1 MTKEVLY
8 RLEASRKELLDL
20 GLRNP
25 LINYRKR
32 AKQVNVVDELTRE
45 IYRLLVTDGREMS
58 FKALPEVK
66 LKQIAEIEVEPTKN
80 TTAIDWGD
88 LLSQP
93 GEEIVEGKTAAR
105 HTDTKLQTS
114 LSSEKLQTRL
124 LSIHNNARTYLEEQG
139 VNILYLALGF
149 LHWYESPS
157 ASEPRRAPLILVP
170 VELTRSSAQE
180 RFRIAYSGEEI
191 GDNLSLI
198 EKLRTEFGLELPEM
212 GDSDD
217 LDIEK
222 YFAAVA
228 NTIKGDERWKVKPNE
243 ITMGFFSFGK
253 FLMYKDLD
261 ITGWSDDENPK
272 KHHILSALLV
282 DGFRE
287 PESTYGDDS
296 HIDEIVSP
304 NEIYQVADADSSQI
318 VAILDANA
326 GRNFVLQG
334 PPGTGKS
341 QTITNIIAECI
352 GRGRKVL
359 FVSEK
364 MAALEVVKRRL
375 DKLGLGDVALELHSH
390 KTNKKKVLEELN
402 RTLHQGRPQ
411 VKDTKSDIDTLTQMR
426 DRLNAYCDAVN
437 RPIGNTSISFIMAL
451 GQALQAADNSQNKAV
466 FDFSHMT
473 EWSESEYRAARMQIE
488 VLDRHLAEAGPP
500 AQNPFRITRLTEFL
514 PSQRTELENALAT
527 AKKLTDDLIV
537 NSETLAESMNLQIPE
552 KRREVE
558 LICRA
563 ARRAMEA
570 PHLEGLELTSG
581 QWQARRDDI
590 AALIKAGRRLKHLH
604 AKFDN
609 WLVDGAWNQ
618 NLLEVRQHYITIGKK
633 WWRFLSGKF
642 RKARARLQGLCRRP
656 LPKDTDKCIVLI
668 DAVSYS
674 QKHHRVFDELSP
686 LGKTLFGAQ
695 WKNEASD
702 WDVLEQLSKWVV
714 TLYGDVG
721 DGVIPEGI
729 INFLSGSP
737 KIDPIE
743 KRVQTVEFSL
753 QQHAEAVAFIA
764 QLLKLN
770 IPEQIK
776 GDWNL
781 AMKAQGEWLG
791 RWYNHLD
798 QLNSMVRYNQ
808 IASEMNQK
816 GLGFVLPVTKD
827 WGKGSGS
834 LTRAFDFS
842 WYNGLVE
849 KAYAEIQSIKMFDR
863 GDHEYIVKEFSRLD
877 RLLFQYNQT
886 RLALVHWEKL
896 PNLNSGGEMQIIAR
910 EVNKK
915 RRHMPIRKLIAQVGQ
930 AIQAIKPVFMM
941 SPMSIATYIP
951 PATLDFDLVVFD
963 EASQVKPVDA
973 FGAILRGKQTLVVGD
988 SKQLPPTNFFETLI
1002 DSEDEDDFEY
1012 IGDMESILSLF
1023 LAKGAPERMLRWHY
1037 RSRHDSLIAVSN
1049 NEFYHN
1055 RLVVFPSPGINPIAR
1070 GLRLIH
1076 VAESAY
1082 DRGKTRTNPIEAKAV
1097 AQAVMKHAKD
1107 HPDLS
1112 LGVAAFS
1119 VAQRDAIELQLEL
1132 LRRFDHSCE
1141 LFFSNDTDEP
1151 FFIKNLENVQGDE
1164 RDVIMISIG
1173 YGKTAEGYFAMS
1185 FGPLNRDG
1193 GERRLNVLI
1202 SRAKLAMDVFS
1213 NFKASDMDLN
1223 RSNARGVLA
1232 LRNFLAYAESRVIEQ
1247 PISTGK
1253 EPDSPFE
1260 EAVIEKLVQYGI
1272 KVEPQV
1278 GTAGFF
1284 IDIAVKDPEKP
1295 GRYILGIECDGATY
1309 HSSRSARDRDR
1320 LRQEVLE
1327 GLGWRLYRIWS
1338 TDWYRN
1344 PQKEMERVL
1353 AAIQQA
1359 KEYFQHVKSGFHEKE
1374 REPKGVNPGIHRDD
1388 NSRQEILQEQKALRY
1403 EIVKLSIH
1411 LFGQELHELPPSSM
1425 LEYVQQVVNKESP
1438 VHTIEVIRR
1447 ITEGTG
1453 LKRAGSRIHEAIN
1466 DAIGHGTRQ
1475 QVLVKRQDFLW
1486 RPDMSIPPV
1495 RDRSHFENTAKK
1507 FEWVSPEEIRQAL
1520 LRQIERSFSIN
1531 ASEAI
1536 SSAAK
1541 LMGFHRVNSQAQI
1554 VFEQQIS
1561 ALMAEG
1567 HLLENDGVLSTAKVK
1582 TDG

>member
-8 RLEASRKELLDL
+8 RLEVSRKELLDL

-45 IYRLLVTDGREMS
+45 IYRLLVTDGRKMS
-58 FKALPEVK
+58 FKALPEAK
-66 LKQIAEIEVEPTKN
+66 LKRLTEIEVDSTKN
-80 TTAIDWGD
+80 TTTINWED

-93 GEEIVEGKTAAR
+93 EEEIAEGKTAAR

-114 LSSEKLQTRL
+114 LSSERLQIRL

-157 ASEPRRAPLILVP
+157 ASEPRRAPLILIP

-198 EKLRTEFGLELPEM
+198 EKLRSEFGLEFPEM

-217 LDIEK
+217 LSIEK

-228 NTIKGDERWKVKPNE
+228 KNIKGDERWKVEPNE

-261 ITGWSDDENPK
+261 IKGWPDDGGPG
-272 KHHILSALLV
+272 KHTLLSALLG

-287 PESTYGDDS
+287 SESTYGDDS

-304 NEIYQVADADSSQI
+304 NEIYQVTDADSSQI
-318 VAILDANA
+318 LAILDANA
-326 GRNFVLQG
+326 GRNLVLQG

-352 GRGRKVL
+352 GRGGKVL

-402 RTLHQGRPQ
+402 RTLHQDRPQ
-411 VKDTKSDIDTLTQMR
+411 VKDTRDDIDILTQMR
-426 DRLNAYCDAVN
+426 DKLNAYCDAVN
-437 RPIGNTSISFIMAL
+437 KPIANTSISFIRAL
-451 GQALQAADNSQNKAV
+451 GHALQAADSSQNTAV

-473 EWSESEYRAARMQIE
+473 EWSESEYRTARMQIE

-514 PSQRTELENALAT
+514 PSQRPELENALAK

-537 NSETLAESMNLQIPE
+537 NSETLAESMGLQIPE
-552 KRREVE
+552 KRQQAE

-590 AALIKAGRRLKHLH
+590 AALIKAGRRLSHLH

-609 WLVDGAWNQ
+609 WLVDVAWNQ
-618 NLLEVRQHYITIGKK
+618 SLLEVRLHYVTIGKK
-633 WWRFLSGKF
+633 WWRFLSRNF
-642 RKARARLQGLCRRP
+642 RTARARLQGLCRRP

-674 QKHHRVFDELSP
+674 QKYHRVFDELSP

-737 KIDPIE
+737 KIDSI
-743 KRVQTVEFSL
+743 KNRVQTVEFSL
-753 QQHAEAVAFIA
+753 QQHVEAVAVVA

-776 GDWNL
+776 SHWNL
-781 AMKAQGEWLG
+781 KMKVQSEWFG
-791 RWYNHLD
+791 HGHAHLD
-798 QLNSMVRYNQ
+798 KLNSMVRYNQ

-816 GLGFVLPVTKD
+816 GLGFVLPVAKD
-827 WGKGSGS
+827 WDKASGS

-849 KAYAEIQSIKMFDR
+849 KAYTEIQSIKMFDR
-863 GDHEYIVKEFSRLD
+863 VQHEYMLEEFSRLD
-877 RLLFQYNQT
+877 RLLLQYNQA
-886 RLALVHWEKL
+886 RLALAHWKNL
-896 PNLNSGGEMQIIAR
+896 PNLNSGGEMQVISR

-915 RRHMPIRKLIAQVGQ
+915 RRHMPIRKLMAQAGR
-930 AIQAIKPVFMM
+930 AIQTIKPVFMM

-951 PATLDFDLVVFD
+951 AAALDFDLVVFD

-973 FGAILRGKQTLVVGD
+973 FGAILRGKQTIVVGD

-1002 DSEDEDDFEY
+1002 DSEDEEDFES

-1023 LAKGAPERMLRWHY
+1023 CAQGAPQRMLRWHY

-1049 NEFYHN
+1049 NEFYNN

-1070 GLRLIH
+1070 GLHLIH
-1076 VAESAY
+1076 LAESAY

-1107 HPDLS
+1107 YPDLS
-1112 LGVAAFS
+1112 LGVATFS

-1141 LFFSNDTDEP
+1141 LFFSNDTEEP

-1223 RSNARGVLA
+1223 RSNKRGVVV
-1232 LRNFLAYAESRVIEQ
+1232 LRNFLAYAESGVIEQ
-1247 PISTGK
+1247 PYSTGK

-1260 EAVIEKLVQYGI
+1260 EAVIEKLMEYGI
-1272 KVEPQV
+1272 QVEPQV

-1284 IDIAVKDPEKP
+1284 IDIAVKDPDKP

-1344 PQKEMERVL
+1344 PKKEIERVL

-1359 KEYFQHVKSGFHEKE
+1359 KEYFQNAKSEFPKKGKEPVEVNHV
-1374 REPKGVNPGIHRDD
+1374 IDRDKI
-1388 NSRQEILQEQKALRY
+1388 SRQGENDRRKVQPY
-1403 EIVKLSIH
+1403 EIVPVRVNLGGK
-1411 LFGQELHELPPSSM
+1411 ELHELSPES
-1425 LEYVQQVVNKESP
+1425 LLRYILQVIMNESP
-1438 VHTIEVIRR
+1438 IHRNEVIRR
-1447 ITEGTG
+1447 ITDGVG
-1453 LKRAGSRIHEAIN
+1453 MNRAGSRIRQAIDN
-1466 DAIGHGTRQ
+1466 AIRHGIKQHVIDLRH
-1475 QVLVKRQDFLW
+1475 DFLW
-1486 RPDMSIPPV
+1486 RPGMRKPPV
-1495 RDRSHFENTAKK
+1495 RDRSHFDNSTKK
-1507 FEWVSPEEIRQAL
+1507 LEWVSPEEIAQAIL
-1520 LRQIERSFSIN
+1520 VEVKSSFSIKTT
-1531 ASEAI
+1531 EVI
-1536 SSAAK
+1536 SLAAK
-1541 LMGFHRVNSQAQI
+1541 LIGFHRVTSQAQV

-1561 ALMAEG
+1561 ALIATG
-1567 HLLENDGVLSTAKVK
+1567 RLWENDGVLSTAKVK
-1582 TDG
+1582 TNG